1 MKSDA
6 RQGNN
11 GYNFLCSKKHIRV
24 FRHQSML
31 PESVSACKVLRTEQ
45 RIKHPSRQRTKH
57 PSRQRIKHLSRHPFH
72 ANSWIACIAP
82 HGQNQRV
89 PAKPID
95 GMYLIA
101 QGRRVYKAREMDY
114 GEREAKET
122 LPINICWKTPDSS
135 LPSKLVSHDKGEGMC
150 GNEHIRVFRHFPN
163 EPCVLACMMLRG
175 ELCFPTWKHWSR
187 AEVL

>member
-1 MKSDA
+1 MSFA
-6 RQGNN
+6 ISPC
-11 GYNFLCSKKHIRV
+11 FLI
-24 FRHQSML
+24 L
-31 PESVSACKVLRTEQ
+31 YL
-45 RIKHPSRQRTKH
+45 PSRFCELSNESNTQVDNELNTQVDKRIKH

-72 ANSWIACIAP
+72 ANSWIVCIAP

-122 LPINICWKTPDSS
+122 LPINMCWKTPDSS
-135 LPSKLVSHDKGEGMC
+135 LPSNLVSHDKGEGMC
-150 GNEHIRVFRHFPN
+150 GNEHIRVFHHFPN
-163 EPCVLACMMLRG
+163 EPCVLACMMLEG
-175 ELCFPTWKHWSR
+175 KLCFPTWKH
-187 AEVL
+187 

>member
-11 GYNFLCSKKHIRV
+11 GCSYLCSKKHTRV

-45 RIKHPSRQRTKH
+45 RIKH

-95 GMYLIA
+95 DMYLIE

-114 GEREAKET
+114 EEKEAKET

-135 LPSKLVSHDKGEGMC
+135 LPSKLVSHDKGERDVWQRNNSC
-150 GNEHIRVFRHFPN
+150 LSPFS
-163 EPCVLACMMLRG
+163 
-175 ELCFPTWKHWSR
+175 K
-187 AEVL
+187 